1 MGTVVKSEPRQD
13 DREINEM
20 AKRIIEQNKQ
30 KAAQQPG
37 VHPGFAGQGIHMGR
51 PGQPGVPPYYQN
63 RAGQNIAASTSTA
76 SVPEVEKKIDEE
88 SRRGRFGWCEFE
100 KNFIPYI
107 FRTGKQEKYTSVRMV
122 ERKLLNKFLSV
133 LPAEVNSCHCIR
145 SYYITEHE
153 SKLLNE
159 INLKHADCHF
169 GKEAFTSKDLVVRLA
184 DAKEFYRFLDLCY
197 KKLVLKRSN
206 ASDRCGFFR
215 INGESVVPYTMRAN
229 TKYVPLFYF
238 EGETDHLKLTSDQV
252 DGWDL
257 AYLKFCCKVQ
267 GIRNELF
274 AADVCRVVA
283 LDEIRGH
290 FPQGTTFEDYWPA
303 KGSIEPVNHAQR
315 VSAGNWTQKPATAA
329 PNTSQSAQSS
339 TPARQSSTQS
349 QAAVH
354 AAAAA
359 AAQQQAV
366 QQAAV
371 NAAATQ
377 ASAVAAL
384 NSSLTYASNA
394 TRVQQ
399 AAQAAVAAY
408 DAAALNQLQQQ
419 FLRNNVAAAAQVAAA
434 QQQQQQRAALQ
445 QQQQILRAAGYDTT
459 AMANA
464 QQAAAAAARL
474 ATQAAAAQVLQQT
487 AAHQQRQSHSQPS
500 QDRSFPGKLTQIKEF
515 PIERSQQPPY
525 KLQKALIDQKIVPC
539 INVRP
544 YVFHD
549 LMMTLPDFV
558 RHFYPEL
565 SIEKARHMLQDI
577 LKVVLYKGNT
587 GHQEILR
594 GEGKCNQFDP
604 VPLVL
609 VKDIMNYMPQMKYM
623 FNNIAA
629 TASTDPP
636 SSKRT
641 RVS

>member
-1 MGTVVKSEPRQD
+1 M
-13 DREINEM
+13 
-20 AKRIIEQNKQ
+20 
-30 KAAQQPG
+30 
-37 VHPGFAGQGIHMGR
+37 
-51 PGQPGVPPYYQN
+51 PPYYQN
-63 RAGQNIAASTSTA
+63 RPGQTAGTSTSATA
-76 SVPEVEKKIDEE
+76 PAEVEKKIDEE
-88 SRRGRFGWCEFE
+88 SRRGRFGWVEFE
-100 KNFIPYI
+100 KNYIPYI
-107 FRTGKQEKYTSVRMV
+107 FRTGKNEKFTSVRMV
-122 ERKLLNKFLSV
+122 ERKMLNKFLSV
-133 LPAEVNSCHCIR
+133 LPSEVNSCHCIR

-159 INLKHADCHF
+159 INLRHADNHF

-215 INGESVVPYTMRAN
+215 INGESVVPYTMRDN

-238 EGETDHLKLTSDQV
+238 EGETDHLKLSSDQV

-274 AADVCRVVA
+274 SADVCRVVA

-315 VSAGNWTQKPATAA
+315 VSAGNWTQKPAQAA
-329 PNTSQSAQSS
+329 PNSSQPTQSS
-339 TPARQSSTQS
+339 TAARQTSSQT
-349 QAAVH
+349 
-354 AAAAA
+354 AAAQLAA
-359 AAQQQAV
+359 AAQQQVAS
-366 QQAAV
+366 
-371 NAAATQ
+371 ATQ

-384 NSSLTYASNA
+384 NSSLSYASQA
-394 TRVQQ
+394 TRVQA
-399 AAQAAVAAY
+399 AAQAAAAAY
-408 DAAALNQLQQQ
+408 DAAALTQLQQQ
-419 FLRNNVAAAAQVAAA
+419 FLRNNTAAINAANNTQMAAAL
-434 QQQQQQRAALQ
+434 QQQQRAALQ
-445 QQQQILRAAGYDTT
+445 QQQQQLLRAAGYDAS

-487 AAHQQRQSHSQPS
+487 AAQAQRQSTTSQ
-500 QDRSFPGKLTQIKEF
+500 QDRTFPGKLTQIKEF

-629 TASTDPP
+629 TSTGTEQPAA
-636 SSKRT
+636 KRA